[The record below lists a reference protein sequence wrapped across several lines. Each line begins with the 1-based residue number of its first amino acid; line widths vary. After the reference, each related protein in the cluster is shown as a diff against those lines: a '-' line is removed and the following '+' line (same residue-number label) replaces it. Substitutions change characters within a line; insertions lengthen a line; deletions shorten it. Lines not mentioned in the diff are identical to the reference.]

1 MHADAGNGLR
11 DALAPAFRSVVG
23 DEVLPLPPDI
33 MRTTKLLI
41 RATLTFIFAT
51 TSIAIGCGSDPTTPA
66 ITDAGSKPDA
76 SAADADSGVDSGV
89 DAAVDADA
97 TAPLAISPLAP
108 TAKGCSTDKVL
119 FTASGGT
126 PPYTWSTS
134 EGGTTNL
141 TIKSPTQVEWTDGSD
156 NFCGKGGTVTITVT
170 DSLGATASAVMTV
183 TAG

>member
-1 MHADAGNGLR
+1 
-11 DALAPAFRSVVG
+11 
-23 DEVLPLPPDI
+23 
-33 MRTTKLLI
+33 MRTTKLLA
-41 RATLTFIFAT
+41 RTTLAFFLAAT
-51 TSIAIGCGSDPTTPA
+51 GCGSDPTTPA
-66 ITDAGSKPDA
+66 VTDAGLTPDA
-76 SAADADSGVDSGV
+76 SHVDADSDARV
-89 DAAVDADA
+89 DAGTDAVAPADA

-108 TAKGCSTDKVL
+108 TAKGCSSDKVL

-141 TIKSPTQVEWTDGSD
+141 TVKSPTQVEWTDGAD

-183 TAG
+183 TPG